1 MNNIDSSLSGTV
13 TANVQEMN
21 VVLSECHD
29 RAIAIGVRGFLDGIP
44 RKRC

>member
-1 MNNIDSSLSGTV
+1 MNNKDPSLSGTV

-29 RAIAIGVRGFLDGIP
+29 GVIAIGVRSFLDGIP
-44 RKRC
+44 RERC